1 MRPMVTAALRFGGRQ
16 TPTFPAIVDTGS
28 DLCMFDDQLLLL
40 IGLNAYQIG
49 SQSTATGIGGIEQVS
64 VFPIEV
70 VFPDLNH
77 ASWEIHARFKRMP
90 ESVPGVLGHAG
101 FLGRMKA
108 SFFYAK
114 TFEPSQIKF

>member
-1 MRPMVTAALRFGGRQ
+1 MVTAALRHGGKQ
-16 TPTFPAIVDTGS
+16 TPTFLALVDTGS

-40 IGLNAYQIG
+40 LGLNAYQIG
-49 SQSTATGIGGIEQVS
+49 AQSTATGIGGVEQVS

-70 VFPDLNH
+70 VFPALNN
-77 ASWEIHARFKRMP
+77 AAWEIHARFKRMP

-108 SFFYAK
+108 SFSHAK
-114 TFEPSQIKF
+114 TFELSEIKL